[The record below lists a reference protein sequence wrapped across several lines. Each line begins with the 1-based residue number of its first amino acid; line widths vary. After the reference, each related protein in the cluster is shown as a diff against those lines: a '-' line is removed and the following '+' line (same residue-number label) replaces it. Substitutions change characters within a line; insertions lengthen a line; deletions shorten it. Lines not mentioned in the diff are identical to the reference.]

1 MQLALNYQLLKK
13 PNVVLV
19 TTALTVIAYNTLFYF
34 HPANQGW
41 LSGNEF
47 TWPNLFRYLILEQYL
62 IENITI
68 TIIFVL
74 IQFYA
79 RWQKLYSLEL
89 SPVAISRYL
98 LRFLPLFLVAF
109 VFFNPF
115 TQSARFLLNEHSN
128 MSPDI
133 YFNDYLL
140 NWKLYIVYLI
150 PVFLGGYG
158 GLVANLVVLHNKR
171 LAQTTEDIEKLHAAQ
186 DKRYPSRLMAKD
198 DWGEVP
204 VNTASIIWI
213 AKEDRKYFAYTVKA
227 KLRTKETLNEL
238 ESSLDPSKFVRVN
251 RAVLV
256 NIDYIQNYSFWENE
270 KYILRLKDKDQTE
283 FVMSRERLNKIKSQ
297 LDSKQ

>member
-1 MQLALNYQLLKK
+1 MQLALNYLLLKK
-13 PNVVLV
+13 PKVVLV
-19 TTALTVIAYNTLFYF
+19 TTALTVITYNTLFYF
-34 HPANQGW
+34 HPANQSW

-74 IQFYA
+74 IQYYA
-79 RWQKLYSLEL
+79 HWQKFYSLEL

-98 LRFLPLFLVAF
+98 LRFLPLFLIAF

-115 TQSARFLLNEHSN
+115 TQSARFLLNEHGN
-128 MSPDI
+128 MNPEI
-133 YFNDYLL
+133 YFNDYVL
-140 NWKLYIVYLI
+140 NWRLYIVYLI

-158 GLVANLVVLHNKR
+158 GLVANLVVLHNQQ
-171 LAQTTEDIEKLHAAQ
+171 LAQTTQDIEKLHAAQ
-186 DKRYPSRLMAKD
+186 EKRYPSRLMAKD

-204 VNTASIIWI
+204 VNTGSIMWV
-213 AKEDRKYFAYTVKA
+213 AKEDRKYYAYTVKG
-227 KLRTKETLNEL
+227 KFRTKETLSEL

-297 LDSKQ
+297 LD

>member
-1 MQLALNYQLLKK
+1 MQLALNYKLLKK
-13 PNVVLV
+13 PKVVLV

-47 TWPNLFRYLILEQYL
+47 SWPNFLHYLILEQYL

-68 TIIFVL
+68 AIIFVL
-74 IQFYA
+74 IRNYA
-79 RWQKLYSLEL
+79 RWLRLYSLEL
-89 SPVAISRYL
+89 NPVAISRYL
-98 LRFLPLFLVAF
+98 MRFLPLFLVAF
-109 VFFNPF
+109 VFFNPL
-115 TQSARFLLNEHSN
+115 TQSARFLLNEYTN
-128 MSPDI
+128 MSTDI
-133 YFNDYLL
+133 YLYDYVL
-140 NWKLYIVYLI
+140 NWRLYFVYLI

-158 GLVANLVVLHNKR
+158 GLVANLVILHNKQ
-171 LAQTTEDIEKLHAAQ
+171 LAQTSEDIEKLHAAQ
-186 DKRYPSRLMAKD
+186 EKRYPRRLIAKD

-204 VNTASIIWI
+204 VNMGSVIWF
-213 AKEDRKYFAYTVKA
+213 AKEDRKYFAHTIKG
-227 KLRTKETLNEL
+227 KLRTKETLSEL

-251 RAVLV
+251 RATLV

-297 LDSKQ
+297 LD

>member
-1 MQLALNYQLLKK
+1 MPLALNYQLLKK
-13 PNVVLV
+13 PKTILIA
-19 TTALTVIAYNTLFYF
+19 TALVVITYNMLFYF

-41 LSGNEF
+41 ISGNEF
-47 TWPNLFRYLILEQYL
+47 TWPNLFRYLILEQYV
-62 IENITI
+62 IEIITI
-68 TIIFVL
+68 AIIFIL
-74 IQFYA
+74 ISLYA

-115 TQSARFLLNEHSN
+115 TQSARFVLNEHAD
-128 MSPDI
+128 MQLDT
-133 YFNDYLL
+133 YLFEYIL
-140 NWKLYIVYLI
+140 NWRLYAVYLI

-158 GLVANLVVLHNKR
+158 GLVVNLVILHNQQ
-171 LAQTTEDIEKLHAAQ
+171 LARTSEDIEKLNAAQ
-186 DKRYPSRLMAKD
+186 EKRYSSRLIAKD

-204 VNTASIIWI
+204 INVGSVMWF
-213 AKEDRKYFAYTVKA
+213 AKEDRKYFAHTLKG
-227 KLRTKETLNEL
+227 KLRTKETLGEL

-297 LDSKQ
+297 LD

>member
-1 MQLALNYQLLKK
+1 MQLALNYKLLKK
-13 PNVVLV
+13 PKVVLI
-19 TTALTVIAYNTLFYF
+19 TTALAVITYNTLFYF

-41 LSGNEF
+41 LSGNDF
-47 TWPNLFRYLILEQYL
+47 SWPNFFHYLILEQYL

-68 TIIFVL
+68 GIIFVL
-74 IQFYA
+74 IRYYA
-79 RWQKLYSLEL
+79 RWQKLYHLEL
-89 SPVAISRYL
+89 SPMAISRYL

-115 TQSARFLLNEHSN
+115 TQSARFLLNEYAD
-128 MSPDI
+128 MSLDT
-133 YFNDYLL
+133 YLHDYVI
-140 NWKLYIVYLI
+140 NWRLYVVYLI

-158 GLVANLVVLHNKR
+158 GLLANLVILHNKQ
-171 LAQTTEDIEKLHAAQ
+171 LAQTNKDIEKLHAAQ
-186 DKRYPSRLMAKD
+186 EKRYPSRLIAKD

-204 VNTASIIWI
+204 VNMGSVIWF
-213 AKEDRKYFAYTVKA
+213 AKEDRKYFAHTIKG
-227 KLRTKETLNEL
+227 KLRTKETLSEL

-251 RAVLV
+251 RATLV

-297 LDSKQ
+297 LD